1 MTRAWFLKG
10 GTPEVLCPATHEKI
24 GISGT
29 INMETGQVYSKIA
42 DNFNADGFL
51 IFIKSLV
58 PNIPHGKTFVMILD
72 NARPHHAKKV
82 TEYVEKNVSNLKLLF
97 LPPYSPNLNP
107 AENVWKLLRRT
118 ATHNVYFDSLKS
130 LYSKVENTLEE
141 FAVPDISRKNYCA
154 VI

>member
-1 MTRAWFLKG
+1 VTRAWFLKG
-10 GTPEVLCPATHEKI
+10 KTPEILCPVTYEKI
-24 GISGT
+24 GINGT
-29 INMETGQVYSKIA
+29 INMETGQVYSTIA
-42 DNFNADGFL
+42 DKFNADSFL
-51 IFIKSLV
+51 LFIKNLI
-58 PNIPHGKTFVMILD
+58 PNIPHGKKFVMILD

-82 TEYVEKNVSNLKLLF
+82 TEYVEKNVSNLKFLF

-107 AENVWKLLRRT
+107 AENVWKLLRKK

-141 FAVPDISRKNYCA
+141 FAKPNISRKNYCA